1 VSPATRWSSSAL
13 GAIGTGLTWAGAV
26 VAAGA
31 LGVARV
37 GAADGGADGVGADDG
52 GAEGVCADG
61 VGAADGGAEGVG
73 VADPPPGSEAGPGAG
88 ADGSVLA
95 TTAGSFAAGAE

>member
-52 GAEGVCADG
+52 GAEGV
-61 VGAADGGAEGVG
+61 G